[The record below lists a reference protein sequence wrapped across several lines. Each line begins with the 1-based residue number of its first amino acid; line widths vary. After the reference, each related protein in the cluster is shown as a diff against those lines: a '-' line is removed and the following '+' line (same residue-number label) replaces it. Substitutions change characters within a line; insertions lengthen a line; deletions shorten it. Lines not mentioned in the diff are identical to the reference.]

1 MDERINETDRAET
14 RRDGSWRK
22 ETCEGIKKE
31 EKKIKGARRK
41 ENGIGNEMMKL
52 ISLSL
57 SIHPSIH
64 TCMHACIPY
73 PRFGI

>member
-31 EKKIKGARRK
+31 EKKSKEQGERK
-41 ENGIGNEMMKL
+41 ENGTGNEMMKL

-57 SIHPSIH
+57 SVHPSIH
-64 TCMHACIPY
+64 TCMHTIP
-73 PRFGI
+73 